1 MPDVRKA
8 NYVILLKMKS
18 LFKEI
23 QEEHLPSGIKEMMA
37 YALYENKNK
46 LQAVLN
52 YLKKENAKNKSSNIK
67 NSIDH
72 LNYILKEYYHDTK
85 SFKDGQKEHLSN

>member
-1 MPDVRKA
+1 
-8 NYVILLKMKS
+8 MKS
-18 LFKEI
+18 VFKEI
-23 QEEHLPSGIKEMMA
+23 ENSLPSGIKEMMA
-37 YALYENKNK
+37 YALYDNKNK
-46 LQAVLN
+46 LQAILS
-52 YLKKENAKNKSSNIK
+52 YLEKEKIKNSNIR

>member
-1 MPDVRKA
+1 MEK
-8 NYVILLKMKS
+8 
-18 LFKEI
+18 
-23 QEEHLPSGIKEMMA
+23 IK
-37 YALYENKNK
+37 N
-46 LQAVLN
+46 
-52 YLKKENAKNKSSNIK
+52 SNIR

>member
-1 MPDVRKA
+1 
-8 NYVILLKMKS
+8 MKS
-18 LFKEI
+18 IFKEL
-23 QEEHLPSGIKEMMA
+23 EEYSPSGIKEMMA
-37 YALYENKNK
+37 YALYDNKNK
-46 LQAVLN
+46 LQAILS
-52 YLKKENAKNKSSNIK
+52 YLEKENVKNSNIR